1 MAKDKDVKATNGDA
15 NKADEAVVEE
25 KKKLSAD
32 EKKKLFE
39 AYDKVETK
47 FVELEKQREK
57 LLAERVI
64 AVKAIHDGIGKGP
77 FQWKGNQLTVVNRGE
92 NFYFRGKDNT
102 EVEAIG

>member
-15 NKADEAVVEE
+15 NKAGAEAVVEE

-47 FVELEKQREK
+47 FVELEKQRERPSPIAW
-57 LLAERVI
+57 LPSRQSTTASARGPSTGRV
-64 AVKAIHDGIGKGP
+64 
-77 FQWKGNQLTVVNRGE
+77 TS
-92 NFYFRGKDNT
+92 
-102 EVEAIG
+102 